1 MASSIREQ
9 RSNIDALSDPFARSA
24 LRTAYHLRRYV
35 VLYVCALAG
44 VVALALFPTYSGN
57 GNNAQAASSGKGIYG
72 STGANTGAQGA
83 AAGAGGASSLPGVG
97 SAGGA
102 AAPGAAAAG
111 GNAGGGATAANAAAG
126 GAATGGS
133 NTVQIGSGVTRGGFT
148 CSKGVRQ
155 IPFSVYAAPCIG
167 KFTGNNGGKTWNGVT
182 ASTITIIHRHTSDA
196 NGANEQANDAQ
207 IVASGGAKYE
217 DQETYV
223 KALIGYFNKTM
234 ELYGRH
240 VVLKDYNGKGTYS
253 DEELGQGQA
262 AACADADTEANSL
275 HGFSSIDFEGD
286 FEWGPFAECAA
297 RYKMWLPEAAP
308 YFPESWYKKY
318 DPYMWSTIMDC
329 STIAKELGEFMGKQI
344 VNYPAQFAGNDGATS
359 LKGLQRKFG
368 TYVPNNPE
376 YQECVQQNKAIL
388 ESTYHV
394 SSSRLDQYNYQLN
407 IQDFPND
414 AQRAAIQFAANKDT
428 TIVLACDPI
437 SPVFLTKDTANQG
450 YYPEYLIIGV
460 AYTDSDNWAQLW
472 DQTAVRNRLF
482 GLSQAASTAKLL
494 SPNSE
499 AGKVLKKI
507 GLPVNISSV
516 SEYYIELS
524 MFDQLQAA
532 GPDLNPANIAAGTH
546 GLPVSSPGGA
556 WGTWYFGPGH
566 TAVKD
571 SREVYWTPGTS
582 SYNGKPGTYVEIYSG
597 RRFQPGQFPSGKPP
611 FYGG

>member
-9 RSNIDALSDPFARSA
+9 RGNIEALSDPFARNS
-24 LRTAYHLRRYV
+24 LRVAYHMRRYV

-44 VVALALFPTYSGN
+44 VVALALFPTYSG
-57 GNNAQAASSGKGIYG
+57 GPGGAQQAAAGKGIYG
-72 STGANTGAQGA
+72 SNNANTGGNGGSATNVPGTVAGGAPGAVAPGGA
-83 AAGAGGASSLPGVG
+83 AAGAATTTGA
-97 SAGGA
+97 
-102 AAPGAAAAG
+102 
-111 GNAGGGATAANAAAG
+111 AGGGAT
-126 GAATGGS
+126 TQTSSGGS
-133 NTVQIGSGVTRGGFT
+133 NTVAIGSGVTRGGVP

-182 ASTITIIHRHTSDA
+182 GTTITIIHRHTSDA

-207 IVASGGAKYE
+207 IVASGGSTYEEDAKYK
-217 DQETYV
+217 T
-223 KALIGYFNKTM
+223 ALVAYFNKTM

-240 VVLKDYNGKGTYS
+240 VVLKDFNGKGTYS

-262 AACADADTEANSL
+262 AACADADTEANTL

-297 RYKMWLPEAAP
+297 RYKMWLPQAAP

-329 STIAKELGEFMGKQI
+329 ENIAHELGEFMGKQI
-344 VNYPAQFAGNDGATS
+344 VNYPAQFAGMDGAQN

-376 YQECVQQNKAIL
+376 YQECVQENKAVL
-388 ESTYHV
+388 EKSYGV

-428 TIVLACDPI
+428 TIILACDPI
-437 SPVFLTKDTANQG
+437 SPIFLTKDTANQG

-482 GLSQAASTAKLL
+482 GLSQAASTKTLL
-494 SPNSE
+494 NPNGE
-499 AGKVLKKI
+499 AGRVLRSI

-516 SEYYIELS
+516 SEYYLELS

-532 GPDLNPANIAAGTH
+532 GPDLTPANIAAGTH
-546 GLPVSSPGGA
+546 GLPMSSQGGA
-556 WGTWYFGPGH
+556 WGTWYFGAGH

-582 SYNGKPGTYVEIYSG
+582 SYNGKPGTYVEIYNG
-597 RRFQPGQFPSGKPP
+597 KRFQTGQFPTGKPP
-611 FYGG
+611 FYGA